1 MGGAG
6 GVPSQFPTPHSHIG
20 GGGGGGPH
28 PTPSPMSGASP
39 QPPPNSLW
47 GGGFPFN
54 PALFGG
60 GEVPLAA
67 LPHVPIWGG
76 GPHSTLFYLGGGGLS
91 LLYLSE
97 GGGSQCS
104 PPPPHAPLWGGGCD
118 PILHRSIWGGVRFSP
133 PSLYPSG
140 GGSPRSHPRAI
151 PVHPCSVWGGELPY
165 IPPQLLIGVAPVL
178 SHQHP
183 FVRWFGGG
191 GIKFH
196 STPHHKKGTSNRGGD
211 TTQKD
216 PRDKKGGATGKNKGQ
231 PK

>member
-1 MGGAG
+1 M
-6 GVPSQFPTPHSHIG
+6 
-20 GGGGGGPH
+20 
-28 PTPSPMSGASP
+28 
-39 QPPPNSLW
+39 QP
-47 GGGFPFN
+47 
-54 PALFGG
+54 
-60 GEVPLAA
+60 
-67 LPHVPIWGG
+67 
-76 GPHSTLFYLGGGGLS
+76 
-91 LLYLSE
+91 
-97 GGGSQCS
+97 
-104 PPPPHAPLWGGGCD
+104 PPPPHTPLWGGGCD

-196 STPHHKKGTSNRGGD
+196 SPPPTQRGPQIRGRIPLRKLPPPKIPPSPNSLLPPKSPSLPPPSPNPPFPTPPDLPQLVPVLPSTWRLRGSH
-211 TTQKD
+211 TKALHSANTCPQLRFSLSRAIV
-216 PRDKKGGATGKNKGQ
+216 PNN